1 MDVGSIWAGSGIRLR
16 AETLPSDRPAD
27 GGMAP
32 GWPRL
37 GVLSV
42 APTTAALL
50 AIETAPCARS
60 SSLLSRTR
68 LASASSTGVT
78 CRASRRKSGP
88 RKYLAASS
96 QALTCPGAGCSGKSG
111 RLRRARACSCGGDI
125 TKDPREVV
133 IDDLPAFGRGNM
145 WELLEL
151 VVPRF
156 AADLIARVFRHG
168 NDHRRRPGQ
177 DAG

>member
-1 MDVGSIWAGSGIRLR
+1 
-16 AETLPSDRPAD
+16 
-27 GGMAP
+27 MAP
-32 GWPRL
+32 GCHRL

-42 APTTAALL
+42 ALTTAALL

-78 CRASRRKSGP
+78 WPGEPAEIGTAEIPGRVE
-88 RKYLAASS
+88 
-96 QALTCPGAGCSGKSG
+96 PGADLPGG
-111 RLRRARACSCGGDI
+111 RMLGQVRQTPARPGLQLWGGI
-125 TKDPREVV
+125 TKDPGEVV

-168 NDHRRRPGQ
+168 NDHCRRPGQ